1 MIGKYINQRT
11 GYKSFL
17 PEPFPPRNFGVFD
30 SSLTQKINEATRIIG
45 KLDGSTLL
53 LPDMDFFISMYIR
66 KDATNSN
73 QIEGTRATFI
83 DAIEYE
89 AHIQPNNKNDDVDDI
104 YHYIEAINYG
114 IERLKKFPISL
125 RFITELHEVL
135 MKDARTSH
143 YSDPG
148 NFRTSQNWIGGTN
161 LNNAEF
167 VPPAPDDLIKAL
179 GDLEKFIHASD
190 SHNLVVKAGLIHAQ
204 FETLHPFLDGNGRTG
219 RLLITLFLLHSK
231 LLERPTLYLSSYF
244 KQHKKTYYDRLNDY
258 HEGRIE
264 KWLDFYLDGV
274 ITVAKEAI
282 ETVQQITALRYEDML
297 KIQTLNKVA
306 SESAIR
312 VLPYLFSLPI
322 VKISTIQKWT
332 GFSRQGSQNVIDRLV
347 DIGILE
353 VKDIEQ
359 TYGKSY
365 IYKRYIDIFNKN

>member
-1 MIGKYINQRT
+1 MIGKYVNQST

-17 PEPFPPRNFGVFD
+17 PEPFPPVNLGVFD
-30 SSLTQKINEATRIIG
+30 GLLTQKINEATRIIG

-53 LPDMDFFISMYIR
+53 LPDMDFFIAMYIR

-89 AHIQPNNKNDDVDDI
+89 AQAQSSNGSDDADDI
-104 YHYIEAINYG
+104 FHYIKAINYG
-114 IERLKKFPISL
+114 IKRLEEFPLSL
-125 RFITELHEVL
+125 RFVKELHEVL
-135 MKDARTSH
+135 MKDARSSH
-143 YSDPG
+143 YCDPG
-148 NFRTSQNWIGGTN
+148 NFRKSQNWIGGTT

-167 VPPAPDDLIKAL
+167 VPPSPDDLIKGL
-179 GDLEKFIHASD
+179 SDLEKFIHASD
-190 SHNLVVKAGLIHAQ
+190 SYNLVVKAGLIHAQ

-244 KQHKKTYYDRLNDY
+244 KQHKQTYYDRLNDY
-258 HEGRIE
+258 HNGKIE

-282 ETVQQITALRYEDML
+282 ETVQQITTLRYEDML
-297 KIQTLNKVA
+297 KIQTLNKTA
-306 SESAIR
+306 SESAIK
-312 VLPYLFSLPI
+312 VLPYLFALPI
-322 VKISTIQKWT
+322 VKISTIQEWT

-353 VKDIEQ
+353 IKDTEQ

-365 IYKRYIDIFNKN
+365 IYRRYIDIFNKN